1 MTDNIASR
9 AMLVQLGISQWTA
22 RRLDRSA
29 TAEVTSAH
37 AAASD
42 AGRFNKQIVDK
53 SALLPIQQVA
63 TAART
68 YLYQHTLP
76 WADNGDRVLSSMNYF
91 EVMTKLREFKAKF
104 DEEVDTFCTD
114 YNEHRERARL
124 RLNSL
129 FKDEDYPQAWEVR
142 SKFAMSF
149 GVMPLPTAG
158 DFRVAMSDDVVEEV
172 RQEIEAQLGARV
184 QGLVTS
190 VYSEIRD
197 TLLHLK
203 DRLNSSGKLHES
215 VFTNVMDLMDRLPG
229 LNVTDDKNLA
239 VLRAD
244 VLRELGGITKDAVR
258 DDPKLRNDVVAR
270 TESILATMKGLT
282 A

>member
-53 SALLPIQQVA
+53 SALLPIQQIA

-91 EVMTKLREFKAKF
+91 EVMTKLREFKAQF
-104 DEEVDTFCTD
+104 DEEVDAFCAD

-158 DFRVAMSDDVVEEV
+158 DFRVAMSDDIVEEV

-184 QGLVTS
+184 RGLVTS
-190 VYSEIRD
+190 VWEEMGS
-197 TLLHLK
+197 TVSHLR
-203 DRLNSSGKLHES
+203 DRLQSGGKLHDS
-215 VFTNVMDLMDRLPG
+215 ALDNLTDLLDRLPG
-229 LNVTDDKNLA
+229 LNITND
-239 VLRAD
+239 
-244 VLRELGGITKDAVR
+244 EGIDAMRHEIRQMVSGLEMKDIKK
-258 DDPKLRNDVVAR
+258 DEKLKQSVIDQTAA
-270 TESILATMKGLT
+270 ILAQMSGLG

>member
-53 SALLPIQQVA
+53 SALLPIQQIA

-158 DFRVAMSDDVVEEV
+158 DFRVDMSEDIVEEV
-172 RQEIEAQLGARV
+172 RQEIETQLGARV

-190 VYSEIRD
+190 VIQDIVGTVS
-197 TLLHLK
+197 HLR
-203 DRLNSSGKLHES
+203 DRLQSGGKLHDS
-215 VFTNVMDLMDRLPG
+215 ALDNLTDLLDRLPG
-229 LNVTDDKNLA
+229 LNITND
-239 VLRAD
+239 
-244 VLRELGGITKDAVR
+244 EGIDAMRHEIRQMVSGLEMKDIKK
-258 DDPKLRNDVVAR
+258 DEKLKQSVIDQTAA
-270 TESILATMKGLT
+270 ILAQMSGLG

>member
-104 DEEVDTFCTD
+104 DEEVDAFCTD

-129 FKDEDYPQAWEVR
+129 FKDEDYPQEWEVR

-190 VYSEIRD
+190 VWEELGS
-197 TLLHLK
+197 TVSHLR
-203 DRLNSSGKLHES
+203 DRLQSGGKLHDS
-215 VFTNVMDLMDRLPG
+215 ALDNLTDLLDRLPG
-229 LNVTDDKNLA
+229 LNITND
-239 VLRAD
+239 
-244 VLRELGGITKDAVR
+244 EGIDAMRHEIRQMVSGLEMKDIKK
-258 DDPKLRNDVVAR
+258 DEKLKQSVIDQTAA
-270 TESILATMKGLT
+270 ILAQMSGLG